1 MSEGPTAAG
10 AARRVGSGTTRL
22 VRAWK
27 ALPNES
33 RLAAYA
39 SGALFLTL
47 FLPWYQ
53 VTLIAPAKAEKLQS
67 ASATITGW
75 GAFSFVEAAV
85 LIVAVAVLTLLF
97 QRAEGR
103 AFHLPG
109 GDGGVILAA
118 GLWTCLLIVWRIFD
132 KQGATTNGPSATTS
146 GIEWGIFVA
155 LAAAAFLA
163 YAGSRIRA
171 AHRPEPPL
179 PGEDTA
185 PVGSSAAATGSPG
198 GDASTSAGGDA
209 STSAGGAS
217 TSAGG
222 GTAAT
227 AREAEAATASASK
240 AAPRG
245 PVPAAA
251 GTRRPVPPRRRPRT
265 APPVPDDR
273 PARDRSAHASPER
286 SANARPDRSAN
297 ARPDRSAHAS
307 PDRSADAGRASE
319 PAPQPAPDG
328 PRRRPS
334 AAELFE
340 HVVPDDPPTMPFGRA
355 KPADADAMLR
365 MASTPPPDEPADQPS
380 EGRADPRS
388 EGRAGPRSEGRADP
402 TPPDEQLT
410 MPLGNDDDTLPL
422 DRDR

>member
-10 AARRVGSGTTRL
+10 VARRVGSGTSRL

-39 SGALFLTL
+39 SGALFFTL

-67 ASATITGW
+67 ASASITGW

-85 LIVAVAVLTLLF
+85 LIVAAGVLTLLF

-109 GDGGVILAA
+109 GDGGVILVA

-132 KQGATTNGPSATTS
+132 KQGATTSGPSATTS

-155 LAAAAFLA
+155 LGAAAFLA

-185 PVGSSAAATGSPG
+185 PAGSSAAATATTREAATTTGTTREAATTTG
-198 GDASTSAGGDA
+198 TAGKTTTA
-209 STSAGGAS
+209 
-217 TSAGG
+217 
-222 GTAAT
+222 AAT
-227 AREAEAATASASK
+227 AGTATTAAATTAARDAGPRRQASARS
-240 AAPRG
+240 
-245 PVPAAA
+245 

-265 APPVPDDR
+265 PPPVAADR
-273 PARDRSAHASPER
+273 PARDER
-286 SANARPDRSAN
+286 SAPRPGARRNGPASRARNGPASRARNGPASRARTKSRSG
-297 ARPDRSAHAS
+297 ARVGA
-307 PDRSADAGRASE
+307 
-319 PAPQPAPDG
+319 
-328 PRRRPS
+328 
-334 AAELFE
+334 
-340 HVVPDDPPTMPFGRA
+340 
-355 KPADADAMLR
+355 
-365 MASTPPPDEPADQPS
+365 
-380 EGRADPRS
+380 
-388 EGRAGPRSEGRADP
+388 
-402 TPPDEQLT
+402 
-410 MPLGNDDDTLPL
+410 
-422 DRDR
+422 